1 MVSCIALLEAG
12 EVEAFVSLNAG
23 CNWDLSLAIALCVTL
38 YAGDTGGAG
47 DDALCSPYAED
58 AGGDALCA
66 MLEMPEVIRCVLS
79 VCWRCRR

>member
-1 MVSCIALLEAG
+1 
-12 EVEAFVSLNAG
+12 VSLNAG
-23 CNWDLSLAIALCVTL
+23 RNWDLSLAIALCVTL

-66 MLEMPEVIRCVLS
+66 ILYAGGCGGWALLLQALEM
-79 VCWRCRR
+79 